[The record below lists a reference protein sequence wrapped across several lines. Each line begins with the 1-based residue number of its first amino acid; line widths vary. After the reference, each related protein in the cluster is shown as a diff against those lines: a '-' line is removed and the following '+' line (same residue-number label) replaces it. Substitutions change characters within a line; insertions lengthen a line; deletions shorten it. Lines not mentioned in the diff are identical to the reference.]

1 MAVYPITFS
10 IPQNKIINDK
20 YKKEK
25 LMSSL
30 IPGDNSTYI
39 YNTEE
44 EYYNEYRKSYFAIT
58 SKKAGW
64 DCLRHYE
71 IIANG
76 CIPYFIDIDKC
87 PPNTL
92 YLFPKD
98 LIIKGNCLYEKM
110 KEYTFDEIENS
121 NNSTEFISEYNKLI
135 NELILYTINH
145 LTTKKMATYILNKV
159 IEPKNIS
166 KILYLSGNTS
176 PDYLR
181 CLTLH
186 GFKEL
191 YGTNCHDFPKIS
203 HIYKSCN
210 NYKNLYG
217 NGITYTNLLDDS
229 LHDDKLD
236 KTIIEDIQ
244 NNKYDIIIYGSYHR
258 GMPFYD
264 IVINSNYKTNVIL
277 LCGEDIHSCNYTKWT
292 NKGHTVFVREL

>member
-10 IPQNKIINDK
+10 IPQIKIINNK

-25 LMSSL
+25 LLSSL
-30 IPGDNSTYI
+30 IPGDKSTYI
-39 YNTEE
+39 YNIEE
-44 EYYNEYRKSYFAIT
+44 EYYNEYRNSYFAIT

-98 LIIKGNCLYEKM
+98 LIVRGNCLYERM
-110 KEYTFDEIENS
+110 KEYTLEQIEKDES
-121 NNSTEFISEYNKLI
+121 MGFINEYNKLI
-135 NELILYTINH
+135 NELLLYTTNH
-145 LTTKKMATYILNKV
+145 LTTKKMATYILNKI
-159 IEPKNIS
+159 IEPTNIS
-166 KILYLSGNTS
+166 NVLYLSGNTS

-191 YGTNCHDFPKIS
+191 YGTKCHDFPKVP
-203 HIYKSCN
+203 HIYKSYD
-210 NYKNLYG
+210 NYKHLYG
-217 NGITYTNLLDDS
+217 NGITYTKLLDDS
-229 LHDDKLD
+229 LHDVKLD

-244 NNKYDIIIYGSYHR
+244 NHKYDIIIYGSYHR

-264 IVINSNYKTNVIL
+264 IVINSNYKSNVIL
-277 LCGEDIHSCNYTKWT
+277 LCGEDIHLCNYTKWT